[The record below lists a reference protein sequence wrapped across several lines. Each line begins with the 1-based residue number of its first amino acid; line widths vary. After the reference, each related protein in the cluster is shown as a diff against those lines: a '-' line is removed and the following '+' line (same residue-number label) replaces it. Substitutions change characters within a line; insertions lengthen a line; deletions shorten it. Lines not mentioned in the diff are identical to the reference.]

1 MTNDNEKDDA
11 IESALKAVPD
21 GPLHIA
27 QELRQMADA
36 EPPYTRF
43 TYMSPMVKNVWRAAA
58 DFLEQSHRGA
68 KH

>member
-1 MTNDNEKDDA
+1 MTENDN
-11 IESALKAVPD
+11 IETALESVPD

-27 QELRQMADA
+27 HELRLMANA

-58 DFLEQSHRGA
+58 EILEQAHMGQR
-68 KH
+68 H

>member
-1 MTNDNEKDDA
+1 MTEYDSDDEI
-11 IESALKAVPD
+11 IETALKAVPD
-21 GPLHIA
+21 GPLHVA
-27 QELRQMADA
+27 RELRRMADA

-58 DFLEQSHRGA
+58 DILEDQHMGL